1 MNEDKAKIAEALGK
15 VFAMTREDIA
25 RLEYEKDPN
34 DEWVKVFNKSG
45 NEILKICVTGYSG
58 VTMVM
63 DVSHAIQSDIV
74 MGGKNK

>member
-1 MNEDKAKIAEALGK
+1 MLEHKEEIIKKLGEAY
-15 VFAMTREDIA
+15 VHTREDIA

-45 NEILKICVTGYSG
+45 NEILKICVTRYSG

>member
-1 MNEDKAKIAEALGK
+1 MENKEEIIKKLGEAY
-15 VFAMTREDIA
+15 VHTREDIA

-34 DEWVKVFNKSG
+34 DEWVKVFNKAG
-45 NEILKICVTGYSG
+45 ENILKICVTGDSG
-58 VTMVM
+58 ATMVM